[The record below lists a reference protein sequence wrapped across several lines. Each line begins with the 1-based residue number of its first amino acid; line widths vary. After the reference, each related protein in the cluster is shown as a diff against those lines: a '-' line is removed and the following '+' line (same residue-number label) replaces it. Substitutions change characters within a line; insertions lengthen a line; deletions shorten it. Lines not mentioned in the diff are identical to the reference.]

1 MTANE
6 IMRYVRKW
14 HEQIGDMPSKQVG
27 PEVCQIH
34 REMERVILE
43 HGNSYAISRNRQ
55 QKPDS
60 QSQPAEVRLQISN
73 RKGHLY
79 VA

>member
-1 MTANE
+1 MSSANE

-34 REMERVILE
+34 SEMQHVIHQHDKRVSGRRTTE
-43 HGNSYAISRNRQ
+43 TAGAA
-55 QKPDS
+55 
-60 QSQPAEVRLQISN
+60 PAQ
-73 RKGHLY
+73 
-79 VA
+79 

>member
-6 IMRYVRKW
+6 IMGYVRKW

-34 REMERVILE
+34 REMQRVILE
-43 HGNSYAISRNRQ
+43 HGNSRAISRNRQ
-55 QKPDS
+55 QEPYS
-60 QSQPAEVRLQISN
+60 LGPPAMPAPSHAATLLIT
-73 RKGHLY
+73 K
-79 VA
+79 